1 MSSFFLFAFFLL
13 MAELVTYPVGLEPM
27 ISLSTCFSMDDV
39 LFELEVHWQNS
50 ILHRVFV
57 LS

>member
-1 MSSFFLFAFFLL
+1 

-27 ISLSTCFSMDDV
+27 ISLSTCFLVDDV

>member
-1 MSSFFLFAFFLL
+1 

-27 ISLSTCFSMDDV
+27 ISLSTYFFTVDDV
-39 LFELEVHWQNS
+39 LFELEVDWQNS